1 MDELVS
7 IDRSVSLIA
16 TYKRPGYR
24 GRFSDHL
31 TSIYFTLALDQQLRT
46 VRFVGPEANMP
57 EAIISDIFSMW
68 CCSISFI

>member
-31 TSIYFTLALDQQLRT
+31 TSIYFILPLDQQLHA
-46 VRFVGPEANMP
+46 VRFVWPEANKL
-57 EAIISDIFSMW
+57 ISDIFSMW
-68 CCSISFI
+68 CYSISFI